1 MPRCYVVDAELRCI
15 KFVVPAARYNIRC
28 MISFDTLA
36 HSFGATL
43 PLQAERVFTQN
54 RAIIE
59 RIAQKL
65 ISDGRPGNRAGWMWI
80 RAADC

>member
-1 MPRCYVVDAELRCI
+1 MPRGYVVDADLRCI

-28 MISFDTLA
+28 MISFDTLE
-36 HSFGATL
+36 HSFEPTL

-54 RAIIE
+54 RATIE
-59 RIAQKL
+59 RIAQRL
-65 ISDGRPGNRAGWMWI
+65 ISGGRPGDAAGWMWI